1 MFMNPQDPQQAA
13 TIWSILKL
21 PTHWPAQ
28 TDLLQW
34 AQNMSPG
41 TATILLIGGMIYLLF
56 GVYMFRAL
64 VMLNAA
70 IVGAFIGALIG
81 QGVSNETSTMA
92 IGAGV
97 GALLAAAITWPLM
110 KYAVAFMGGVFG
122 ALLGASLWRAAGLEP
137 TLCWA
142 GALTGL
148 IGFGLLS
155 FILFR
160 GSVMMYTSLQ
170 GSVMLV
176 FGILGLIYKYQSI
189 APAVTDKMTLKP
201 FLLPLLIFVPALL
214 GVIYQQSQ
222 FTAPEPA
229 GKKK

>member
-1 MFMNPQDPQQAA
+1 MKLWVKPIPRRLRFHDTRHSTAA
-13 TIWSILKL
+13 
-21 PTHWPAQ
+21 
-28 TDLLQW
+28 
-34 AQNMSPG
+34 
-41 TATILLIGGMIYLLF
+41 ILLIGGVIYLLF
-56 GVYMFRAL
+56 GLYMFRAL

-70 IVGAFIGALIG
+70 LVGALIGALIG
-81 QGVSNETSTMA
+81 QGVSNETGTMA
-92 IGAGV
+92 VGAGV
-97 GALLAAAITWPLM
+97 GAIIAAAITWPLM
-110 KYAVAFMGGVFG
+110 KYAVACMGGVFG
-122 ALLGASLWRAAGLEP
+122 TLLGASLWRAAGLQPE
-137 TLCWA
+137 LCWA

-201 FLLPLLIFVPALL
+201 FLLPLTIFVPALL
-214 GVIYQQSQ
+214 GIIYQQSQ
-222 FTAPEPA
+222 FASPEGA
-229 GKKK
+229 AKKK